1 MKSMRNVNSKCM
13 KVSRRL
19 GFWIVSLLLSF
30 FAIQETNAK
39 YLTGKCGN
47 NVTYSLDTTEG
58 TLEIYGSGPMKDYD
72 VNNLAPWYEYRESI
86 RRVEVTGVTRIG
98 AWSLCVL
105 PNVTKITLPS
115 SLQSIG
121 QAAIAQIDELKELY
135 LPSSLTVIEDGG
147 IMVNPKLEYVYVGN
161 KLEKI
166 GYRAF
171 YGCKKLKQIVI
182 PASVKSLGDDVFGN
196 CESLTSMQIDS
207 DYVLDV
213 VMDKL
218 GKGCGLKNVIIGDA
232 IKRISK
238 STFEGAKIET
248 VILGASVDEIGD
260 KAFYRCYNLET
271 VNTERATALSYI
283 GDYAFA
289 DCGNLKAIEL
299 PKDIRKIC
307 EGTFMNCNELQNIS
321 FENFTN
327 LETIS
332 ALAFYN
338 CKKLT
343 DVILNEGVE
352 YIGELAFCGAPIR
365 RMRLP
370 HSLRTIYKNSKDQV
384 LMDELVM
391 YCDYSELTKG
401 WYGSEVPIAALDAT
415 LWSADYL
422 KYKNDTKGYSQTVV
436 HVLDAIDY
444 SVTPTSLVC
453 ENVSCNYEE
462 AGVQS
467 ITIIEPVNEKHLM
480 GGYDYK
486 IPFKVVMKDGTTF
499 NHYCYVTIPEVNLET
514 TQPLVKTV
522 SKAVLL
528 ANTNITEPET
538 NVGFELRKYAAP
550 AELPSTKCAG
560 VIVGGLLTAE
570 VQNLSYEYYKCRAF
584 YHSAGGETLYGDWVT
599 FDPTSTMYC
608 DPIVH
613 TYDVINVS
621 GRSAKIKGI
630 VIQGTETIVKCG
642 VQLYENGRWVDYEQN
657 EIVDNTFTVT
667 IPNLANGEYRVRA
680 YAVLGTKRVYGEEC
694 TFTVSYYEPEA
705 DCDALILVLK
715 DGSNDK
721 FILTVRPRVSVS
733 GNKILVSGSN
743 LNASYEAEDVDYFYF
758 GSSMTGI
765 QEVKAEEFVF
775 EQRGNDTY
783 FISCDNTSKVSVYSV
798 NGVKQS
804 VDINKVENGVEISL
818 SSLPKGVYIISSKG
832 KSLKINKR

>member
-1 MKSMRNVNSKCM
+1 MRNINSKCM

-47 NVTYSLDTTEG
+47 NVTYSLDTMEG

-98 AWSLCVL
+98 AWSLCDL

-121 QAAIAQIDELKELY
+121 QAALARIDELKELY
-135 LPSSLTVIEDGG
+135 LPESLTVIEDGG
-147 IMVNPKLEYVYVGN
+147 IMVNEKLEYVYVGN

-166 GYRAF
+166 SYRAF

-232 IKRISK
+232 IKRIRE

-248 VILGASVDEIGD
+248 ITLGASVGEIDD

-271 VNTERATALSYI
+271 VNTERAKDLSYI

-289 DCGNLKAIEL
+289 GCSKLKAIEL
-299 PKDIRKIC
+299 PKDIKKIC
-307 EGTFMNCNELQNIS
+307 EGTFYGCNELQNIS
-321 FENFTN
+321 FENFAN

-343 DVILNEGVE
+343 DVILNEGVR
-352 YIGELAFCGAPIR
+352 YIDELAFSGVPIR

-370 HSLRTIYKNSKDQV
+370 HSLRRIFKNSFDRRA
-384 LMDELVM
+384 MDELVM
-391 YCDYSELTKG
+391 FCDYSELTKDWFG
-401 WYGSEVPIAALDAT
+401 QEVPLAAIDVT

-422 KYKNDTKGYSQTVV
+422 KYKYDTQNVEFYAQKVV
-436 HVLDAIDY
+436 HVIDTFDY
-444 SVTPTSLVC
+444 CVTPTSLVC

-467 ITIIEPVNEKHLM
+467 ITIKRPVNEKHLM
-480 GGYDYK
+480 GGFDYE
-486 IPFKVVMKDGTTF
+486 IPFNVVMKDGTTF
-499 NHYCYVTIPEVNLET
+499 DHYCFVTIPKVNLET
-514 TQPLVKTV
+514 TQPLVRTV

-584 YHSAGGETLYGDWVT
+584 YHSADGETLYGDWVT

-621 GRSAKIKGI
+621 GRSAKVKGI
-630 VIQGTETIVKCG
+630 VIEGTETIVKCG
-642 VQLYENGRWVDYEQN
+642 VQLYENGKWVDYEQN

-680 YAVLGTKRVYGEEC
+680 YAVLGTKRVYGEER
-694 TFTVSYYEPEA
+694 TFTVTYYEPEA
-705 DCDALILVLK
+705 GRDALILVLN

-721 FILTVRPRVSVS
+721 FILTVRPSVSVS
-733 GNKILVSGSN
+733 GNKILISGNN
-743 LNASYEAEDVDYFYF
+743 LNASYEIGDVEYFYF

-765 QEVKAEEFVF
+765 HEVKTEEFVF

-783 FISCDNTSKVSVYSV
+783 FISCDNASKVNVYCI

-804 VDINKVENGVEISL
+804 ADINNVENGVEVSL